1 VLKKINFARTLFV
14 CLLLL
19 VLSVVFYLA
28 RSSLFQETSLTIN
41 WSTESE
47 LDIIGFNIL
56 RANSADGEFDKINGE
71 LIPPAADPFVGGE
84 HTYVDENVTR
94 GQTYYYQ
101 LETVDRNGN
110 TTRSDTIELRAGG

>member
-1 VLKKINFARTLFV
+1 MLKKKIFTRTLYV
-14 CLLLL
+14 GLLLL

-56 RANSADGEFDKINGE
+56 RANSADGEFDKINSE

>member
-1 VLKKINFARTLFV
+1 VLKKKIFTRTLYV
-14 CLLLL
+14 GLLLL

-56 RANSADGEFDKINGE
+56 RANSADGEFDKINSE

>member
-1 VLKKINFARTLFV
+1 VLKKKIFTRTLYV
-14 CLLLL
+14 GLLLL

-47 LDIIGFNIL
+47 LDIIGFNIM
-56 RANSADGEFDKINGE
+56 RADSADGEFDKINSE